1 MYYRYSTSGT
11 LAIRLYTGRFGS
23 TDDLRAELQSID
35 VATKDIGYIEPGHG
49 AKGKQVWLGSQEELD
64 EMYMLLDK
72 KIKRE
77 ILLWCYPLTTTSR
90 KRPLSPSNSDSNSTG
105 TKRNASSQ
113 KLHEIEKIV
122 KELQEKHASHY
133 SIEKLN
139 AWAHLLHIGK
149 HDSYETAE
157 SSLLWQTEVQWVTKG
172 TACSAELFSRK
183 TPWTSRRF
191 MPRMK

>member
-1 MYYRYSTSGT
+1 MY
-11 LAIRLYTGRFGS
+11 
-23 TDDLRAELQSID
+23 
-35 VATKDIGYIEPGHG
+35 V
-49 AKGKQVWLGSQEELD
+49 
-64 EMYMLLDK
+64 LLDK

-77 ILLWCYPLTTTSR
+77 ILLWCYMKSEVEDNPLTTTSR

-113 KLHEIEKIV
+113 KLHEVEKIV

-149 HDSYETAE
+149 HDSYETPPNLPYFGKQKSSGSQKAQPVQLSSSPGKRLGLRGDCIE
-157 SSLLWQTEVQWVTKG
+157 QLGKWHSLLEKG
-172 TACSAELFSRK
+172 AITLQQYDELKAAIMGDLFK
-183 TPWTSRRF
+183 LGNTP
-191 MPRMK
+191 